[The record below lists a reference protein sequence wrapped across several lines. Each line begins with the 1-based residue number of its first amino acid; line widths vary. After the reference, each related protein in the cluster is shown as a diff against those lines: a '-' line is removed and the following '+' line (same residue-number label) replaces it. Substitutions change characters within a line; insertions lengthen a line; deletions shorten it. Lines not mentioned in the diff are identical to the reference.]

1 MFLFF
6 TVFISVQI
14 IIIIFIY
21 VIKKKIEIMDL
32 MKKLDKKFKINI
44 NLKNSE
50 SYGAGE

>member
-1 MFLFF
+1 MIL
-6 TVFISVQI
+6 
-14 IIIIFIY
+14 Y
-21 VIKKKIEIMDL
+21 VDDNLIKKKIEIMDL